1 MRGSVRAPLAV
12 LALLCAA
19 ACGKPSPEPERF
31 ATPEAAAQAIF
42 AAVGSDDADK
52 VLDVLGHQYAEQLVT
67 SDWDAGHEM
76 RQRIAAAAKDK
87 MVLEPAG
94 EGHEGQIQIVLGED
108 AWPFPFPLVRDA
120 SGKWHFDTPKG
131 VEVIVDRRIGRDE
144 LAAIAILDAY
154 VDAQIEYASE
164 LHDGADLYQ
173 YAQRLGSRPGKQDG
187 LYWEAKPGE
196 PESPFG
202 PLVKGA
208 EAYLATHQR
217 GDPIRGYYFRVLERQ
232 GPHAP
237 GGAYSYLVDGH
248 MVKGFG
254 LVAFPADPG
263 NTGIMTFVVNQTGK
277 IYQKDLGDEGS
288 EVDSYDP
295 DDSWTLVRDVNLAE
309 ALAPPPAGGPAPV
322 PGS

>member
-1 MRGSVRAPLAV
+1 MKGNVRAPLVV

-31 ATPEAAAQAIF
+31 ATPESAAQAIF
-42 AAVGSDDADK
+42 TAIGSNDADK

-67 SDWDAGHEM
+67 PDWDAGHEM

-94 EGHEGQIQIVLGED
+94 EGRIQIVLGED
-108 AWPFPFPLVRDA
+108 AWPFPFPLLRDEG
-120 SGKWHFDTPKG
+120 GKWHFDTPTG

-173 YAQRLGSRPGKQDG
+173 YARRLASRPGKQDG
-187 LYWEAKPGE
+187 LFWEVKSGE

-208 EAYLATHQR
+208 EVHLETHQK
-217 GDPIRGYYFRVLERQ
+217 GDPIHGYYFHVLERQ

-237 GGAYSYLVDGH
+237 GGAHDYVVDGH
-248 MVKGFG
+248 MVAGFG

-277 IYQKDLGDEGS
+277 IYEKNLGGEGG

-295 DDSWTLVRDVNLAE
+295 DDTWTLVRDVNVAE
-309 ALAPPPAGGPAPV
+309 ALAPPPAAGPAPV